1 MSTYAGFSGG
11 NGDPSPT
18 ERVSPHLR
26 SLLRYS
32 WLVVLVTAVA
42 GVGAY
47 ELSKRQTK
55 LYDATAAVLLTNAEP
70 INVLTQSNGLPSGD
84 PERDLNTDVS
94 LVTLDANAQK
104 VKQALGLHWTITR
117 LLGEVHASL
126 SGTSNVVAIT
136 ARDAVPARAVK
147 IADAFAEQYVAFRQQ
162 NAQSAYADAA
172 TLARRQL
179 ASLSPGAKKSALG
192 VALRTQMHT
201 LETTG
206 ALQTGASRVVG
217 LAQLPSRPAAPKP
230 KFDAAVAGLAALL
243 VSALLAMGLGV
254 LRRPRLE
261 QKRAEQELKEKAKL
275 IQDSRNGAASP
286 SGKHVA
292 IG

>member
-1 MSTYAGFSGG
+1 MSTYPGFSGG

-32 WLVVLVTAVA
+32 WLVVLIMVASAAV
-42 GVGAY
+42 AY
-47 ELSKRQTK
+47 ELSKQQTK

-104 VKQALGLHWTITR
+104 VKQRLRLDWTR
-117 LLGEVHASL
+117 AKLLSEVRASL

-147 IADAFAEQYVAFRQQ
+147 IADAFAEQYVLFRQQ
-162 NAQSAYADAA
+162 NAQAAYADAA
-172 TLARRQL
+172 KLANQQL
-179 ASLSPGAKKSALG
+179 QSLSPEAKRSSVG
-192 VALRTQMHT
+192 VALRTQLRT

-217 LAQLPSRPAAPKP
+217 VAQLPSRPAAPRP
-230 KFDAAVAGLAALL
+230 KFDAAVAGIAALL
-243 VSALLAMGLGV
+243 VGALLVMGLGV
-254 LRRPRLE
+254 LTRPQPEL
-261 QKRAEQELKEKAKL
+261 QLAEKQIKDLHE
-275 IQDSRNGAASP
+275 SRNGAAAP
-286 SGKHVA
+286 AGKKHAA

>member
-1 MSTYAGFSGG
+1 MSPTAAVSGG
-11 NGDPSPT
+11 AGGDRSPT

-26 SLLRYS
+26 SLVRYS
-32 WLVVLVTAVA
+32 WLVVLITAVA
-42 GVGAY
+42 AVGAF
-47 ELSKRQTK
+47 ELSKRQPK

-94 LVTLDANAQK
+94 LVTLDGNARH
-104 VKQALGLHWTITR
+104 VLRRLHLKWTPET
-117 LLGEVHASL
+117 LLSEVRASL

-136 ARDAVPARAVK
+136 VRDAMPARAAK
-147 IADAFAEQYVAFRQQ
+147 IADAFASQYVSFRQQ
-162 NAQSAYADAA
+162 NAQAAYQDAA
-172 TLARRQL
+172 NLAARQL
-179 ASLSPGAKKSALG
+179 QSLSPGAQKSALG
-192 VALRTQMHT
+192 VALRTQMRT

-217 LAQLPSRPAAPKP
+217 VAQVPTLPATPRP
-230 KFDAAVAGLAALL
+230 KFEAVVAGIAALL

-254 LRRPRLE
+254 LRGPRLE
-261 QKRAEQELKEKAKL
+261 EKRAERALKKE
-275 IQDSRNGAASP
+275 AARIDDERAAGVP
-286 SGKHVA
+286 TDKHVA